1 LENVQ
6 WNEISNNEFMASAT
20 SQDNYIRVIWERRF
34 LGDVRARKCTI
45 RSQEQ
50 WKSTIEKA
58 FLPKY
63 KDGKTW
69 EDLTARNFALDEYSL
84 QAPSEVKSS

>member
-1 LENVQ
+1 MEWSVIPND
-6 WNEISNNEFMASAT
+6 EYMECAISR
-20 SQDNYIRVIWERRF
+20 DNYVRVIWEQRF